1 MLAEL
6 SYMHCSSACNFKY
19 LEVHEVEQNPVS
31 WQKNIK
37 SLHKRALEW
46 ILGAAQQFCVDIS
59 IYCSEPADFSCI
71 SYAHCSAHLKVQIER
86 ISNRSGNCSTREIF
100 PLTCLWQSA
109 DFALFA
115 APRRIVGWCPLFNQL
130 TNEHLVPSGIIRHR
144 SLHLEDP

>member
-1 MLAEL
+1 MWIYQYVAL
-6 SYMHCSSACNFKY
+6 SQLISAVFRICS
-19 LEVHEVEQNPVS
+19 
-31 WQKNIK
+31 
-37 SLHKRALEW
+37 
-46 ILGAAQQFCVDIS
+46 D
-59 IYCSEPADFSCI
+59 
-71 SYAHCSAHLKVQIER
+71 HLKVQIER

-130 TNEHLVPSGIIRHR
+130 TNEHLVPGGIIRHR

>member
-1 MLAEL
+1 M
-6 SYMHCSSACNFKY
+6 
-19 LEVHEVEQNPVS
+19 
-31 WQKNIK
+31 
-37 SLHKRALEW
+37 
-46 ILGAAQQFCVDIS
+46 DIS

-144 SLHLEDP
+144 SLHLEDLETESEEKGEEGNVYVGG